1 MGKHYEWQRFWHPS
15 DTEPRLTEDGFLY
28 DRDSLVAKMLGSKLF
43 TLSELAAHPCLI
55 LLGQPGSGKSTE
67 VATAFAAVEA
77 GVSDADVAMFLQLCD
92 IDPRAAFKE
101 KGQDTAG
108 FPAWLEGGHPP
119 TPFPGNLDES
129 LPRLPTL

>member
-67 VATAFAAVEA
+67 VATAFAAVGA
-77 GVSDADVAMFLQLCD
+77 GVCDAFVAMFVQLRD
-92 IDPRAAFKE
+92 IDSRTAFKE
-101 KGQDTAG
+101 KVQATVAFRAG
-108 FPAWLEGGHPP
+108 LEGGYLLTH
-119 TPFPGNLDES
+119 FLDS
-129 LPRLPTL
+129 

>member
-67 VATAFAAVEA
+67 VATALAAVEA
-77 GVSDADVAMFLQLCD
+77 RLTPAPVPTVGHRPA
-92 IDPRAAFKE
+92 IPPPAAVKA
-101 KGQDTAG
+101 K
-108 FPAWLEGGHPP
+108 
-119 TPFPGNLDES
+119 
-129 LPRLPTL
+129 